1 MKFEWDGAKEQA
13 DRKKHGLDFDTAS
26 KVFFDPYVIEL
37 EDCGVQAE
45 LRFNAIGVVD
55 GQVLVVTYTM
65 RGAVIRIISA
75 RGAEPYEKGKYHE
88 G

>member
-1 MKFEWDGAKEQA
+1 VPRSKPTG
-13 DRKKHGLDFDTAS
+13 RKHGLDFDTAS

-37 EDCGVQAE
+37 EDHDVDDE
-45 LRFNAIGVVD
+45 LRFNAIGIVD
-55 GQVLVVTYTM
+55 GRVLVVTYTI

-75 RGAEPYEKGKYHE
+75 RGTEPHEKRKYHE